1 MSEHSRHSK
10 KQEKKVETS
19 ETSLVTATRRDLGL
33 RLTSIACLVAF
44 LLVLTIYLAGLNPM
58 AGLLIDDAWYTLL
71 GKALAT
77 GQGYTL
83 INSPS
88 AGILPFY
95 PPAWPMV
102 LSLGFR
108 LFPEFPENVY
118 LLKAFSVAF
127 ILGTGILSYFYFTRF
142 RDLPRYL
149 SLTISVAVTMSSE
162 IYSSAVSTLMSECM
176 FTFVAILTVVITEYA
191 ADKWKAK
198 TASAWI
204 YTIAAGAAGA
214 LAFLTRSI
222 AIAIVAAIV
231 VWLLREKLYQAALV
245 FSITVILMVA
255 PWLTYARLHR
265 PTPQQQQEQN
275 SYIVYD
281 YAAQFWGRKAGIMS
295 EGVITV
301 TELPGR
307 VMDNLVSMT
316 TLEAGGVIAAP
327 IFSALTGDKVSGF
340 SAGRVFAFLLSLLII
355 TGLIQSARKSFGLT
369 ELVIL
374 FSVGVISLWGWSPF
388 RFLLPLLPFWIFY
401 LLRGCR
407 ELYGVHEWLMDKR
420 SPNAPWIF
428 MTVVA
433 GCLALV
439 GIYAN
444 VSFIRNHVHGSL
456 SQDSAWKKSGREIT
470 DIMQWMAEKLPSDAV
485 IATPNPALVYLHTGR
500 RTVNLNEPEK
510 NWENWKRLNVRYLA
524 FVQSQR
530 RLPLPSASEKQFATL
545 YRVDGDLNLRIV
557 DLGPPEGRLS
567 WEIPSG
573 SVPKIIDLNSNQQNK

>member
-127 ILGTGILSYFYFTRF
+127 MMGTGILSYFYFTRF

-176 FTFVAILTVVITEYA
+176 FTFVAILTVVITESA

-456 SQDSAWKKSGREIT
+456 SQDSAWKKSRREIT

>member
-10 KQEKKVETS
+10 KQGKKVEMS

-33 RLTSIACLVAF
+33 RLTWIACLVAF

-95 PPAWPMV
+95 PPAWPVV

-127 ILGTGILSYFYFTRF
+127 MLGTGILSYFYFTRF

-176 FTFVAILTVVITEYA
+176 FTFVAILTVVITESA

-231 VWLLREKLYQAALV
+231 VWLLREKLHQAALV

-281 YAAQFWGRKAGIMS
+281 YAAQFWGRKAGMMS

-316 TLEAGGVIAAP
+316 TLDTGGVIAAP

-444 VSFIRNHVHGSL
+444 ISFIRNHVHGSL

-524 FVQSQR
+524 FVQNQR

-567 WEIPSG
+567 WETPSG